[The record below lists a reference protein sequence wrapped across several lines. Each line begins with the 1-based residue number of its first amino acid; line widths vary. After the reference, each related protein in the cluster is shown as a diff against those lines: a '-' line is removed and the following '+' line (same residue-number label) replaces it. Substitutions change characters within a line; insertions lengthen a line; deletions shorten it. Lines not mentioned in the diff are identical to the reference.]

1 MRVSWYGLVREH
13 ITGIIEVHVC
23 TKLKWLVH
31 TVSMIRA
38 EVSLGF
44 IWKLPWSGVMEP
56 LAIEGL
62 RIPVIQYTAT
72 VPRDPLRTT
81 VSATLLFS
89 VVIKKKIEI
98 CVNKRITPCSRNF
111 YSLPSSTVAIN
122 EFVSNPIRAL
132 ATFVV
137 TTNSV
142 GLDTSGPEPS
152 CADE

>member
-1 MRVSWYGLVREH
+1 MALLEKN
-13 ITGIIEVHVC
+13 ITGIIEIHVC

-81 VSATLLFS
+81 VSATLLLS
-89 VVIKKKIEI
+89 AVIKKKQK
-98 CVNKRITPCSRNF
+98 N
-111 YSLPSSTVAIN
+111 YSMKW
-122 EFVSNPIRAL
+122 R
-132 ATFVV
+132 
-137 TTNSV
+137 
-142 GLDTSGPEPS
+142 TSIIYHHQQLQSMSLYQIQSEHYPQL
-152 CADE
+152 